1 MTIATFHDLKD
12 ASVIITGGGSGIGA
26 KLSAGFAEQGAKVAI
41 IDRIDASGLAAE
53 IGATTA
59 HIPIA
64 LQCDVTD
71 TAAFQK
77 AIHDAAAVHGGLDV
91 LVNNAANDM
100 RMDAMTLAI
109 DDWDAMQDIN
119 LKPYFFGC
127 QAAAKVMGEK
137 GAIIN
142 FSSTSY
148 MIGGA
153 GMAPYVAAN
162 AGIIGLTRSLAREW
176 GPNGIRVNAIAPG
189 WVLTEKQLKKWA
201 TPESLAA
208 FLDRQCIKVHMQ
220 PQDVV
225 APVLFLASDA
235 SAMMTSQTMVVDAG
249 VSMTG

>member
-1 MTIATFHDLKD
+1 
-12 ASVIITGGGSGIGA
+12 
-26 KLSAGFAEQGAKVAI
+26 
-41 IDRIDASGLAAE
+41 
-53 IGATTA
+53 
-59 HIPIA
+59 
-64 LQCDVTD
+64 
-71 TAAFQK
+71 
-77 AIHDAAAVHGGLDV
+77 
-91 LVNNAANDM
+91 
-100 RMDAMTLAI
+100 
-109 DDWDAMQDIN
+109 
-119 LKPYFFGC
+119 
-127 QAAAKVMGEK
+127 MGEK